1 MSTEPEGHE
10 HVEELLR
17 SALSA
22 RADQV
27 TQDRLSPAG
36 PPRAAGASGRWAT
49 YLTVIG
55 AAAAAVAVGVLVLGG
70 WRPFGTGGSTIA
82 AGGGQ
87 SGTAAAGS
95 GTAGPAAPGSTDSA
109 SAGSGTPG
117 VASAS
122 PSDQAGGSA
131 SGAATPSASASARV
145 PVCVPEAMSAFVL
158 PDTATRMHGGGMN
171 HVGAT
176 VGLTNTGTTP
186 CRIYGYLGVGFY
198 RSGVLVS
205 AVNTDRGSTYY
216 ATDPGPTS
224 FLLAPGGS
232 GYAELD
238 WSTADG
244 TLPVVPFDQIRLILP
259 DQKRQLPISYSATI
273 GGHAHELRESAL
285 TPAPLPLNG

>member
-1 MSTEPEGHE
+1 MSTEPEGHQ
-10 HVEELLR
+10 HVEDLLR

-36 PPRAAGASGRWAT
+36 PPPASGGGRWAT

-70 WRPFGTGGSTIA
+70 WRPFGTGGST
-82 AGGGQ
+82 
-87 SGTAAAGS
+87 AAAGS
-95 GTAGPAAPGSTDSA
+95 GQPGTVATGSGT
-109 SAGSGTPG
+109 AGSGIAGSATGSPG
-117 VASAS
+117 GAATAS
-122 PSDQAGGSA
+122 PSDQGSA
-131 SGAATPSASASARV
+131 SPTGSASTSASASPKV